1 MLLLSEKVLFLFVF
15 LILCLF
21 LSKKFT
27 LSEMSIVSEMECFF
41 FLSLLDFYNFGNIN
55 QFIAYLCHSLTT

>member
-1 MLLLSEKVLFLFVF
+1 VSALCLLSQFCFFVF

-41 FLSLLDFYNFGNIN
+41 FFVFVRFL
-55 QFIAYLCHSLTT
+55 